1 MVRES
6 LYKRKQEVEQAL
18 TNCTLAEYPALAVE
32 YSKIVNDI
40 EAEQFMFSP
49 ALKNAEK
56 KQMLSQLV
64 REL

>member
-18 TNCTLAEYPALAVE
+18 TSCTLAEYPALAAE
-32 YSKIVNDI
+32 YSKIVSNI

-64 REL
+64 REP